1 MGGGLIQ
8 LVAYGAQDMYLTGN
22 PQITFFKVVYRRHT
36 NFAIESIKQLF
47 NGTPNFGEHINTTI
61 SRSGDLLYRMYL
73 QTKLPAIDLNAGLTT
88 GTQYRAFR
96 WLNWVGHVLIKNIE
110 LSIGGQLIDQQ
121 TGEWL
126 HIWNELT
133 QTAEHAAA
141 YAEMVG
147 NVPRLTQIQSSNSG
161 ASDSTGTTDSYTLY
175 IPMQFWFCRHAGL
188 ALPIISLQYSDV
200 KLNIQLRSLDECIW
214 ATKQDSNTS
223 YQSSTGAAALDG
235 TNKLSDTYLYVDYIF
250 LDTAERRRFAQV
262 QHEYLIEQTYQT
274 KTKTISTGE
283 TSNTVSFKFNHPV
296 KELIWLV
303 QPETFFKGGYS
314 QSRGGK
320 QWFNYTDCWDYS
332 GFSGTPSGYYGGG
345 MKGGRDS
352 CNVFSGFPTVTV
364 SGALNK
370 TGQASTSW
378 ASTLGSHTTLSQAGY
393 DNVSNYT
400 SGSSTNLFK
409 DRTMEQLL
417 GPNLAEPITGNKV
430 GLWSGT
436 NNDLKI
442 IHGGNNPVSTA
453 KIQLNG
459 NDRFGV
465 RDGFYFNVIQPY
477 QHHTSTPA
485 PGINVY
491 SFSLKPED
499 YQPSGTCNFS
509 RIDQAQLI
517 LTLTSD
523 STSGRNCN
531 FILYCLNYN
540 ILRIMSGMGGLAYS
554 A

>member
-47 NGTPNFGEHINTTI
+47 NGTTDFGNTIHTTI

-73 QTKLPAIDLNAGLTT
+73 QTKLPSINLNSGLTT
-88 GTQYRAFR
+88 GTQFRAFR
-96 WLNWVGHVLIKNIE
+96 WLNWIGHVLIDNVE
-110 LSIGGQLIDQQ
+110 LSIGGQQIDKQ

-126 HIWNELT
+126 HVWNELT
-133 QTAEHAAA
+133 QTSEHAAA

-161 ASDSTGTTDSYTLY
+161 TDDTTGTTDSYTLY

-188 ALPIISLQYSDV
+188 ALPIISLQYSDIKV
-200 KLNIQLRSLDECIW
+200 GVTLRPVDECIW
-214 ATKQDSNTS
+214 ARKQDTS
-223 YQSSTGAAALDG
+223 TTFDSSGSSALASVPS
-235 TNKLSDTYLYVDYIF
+235 LSDTYLYVDYIF

-262 QHEYLIEQTYQT
+262 QHEYLIEQTHQT
-274 KTKTISTGE
+274 KTKTIGIGE
-283 TSNTVSFKFNHPV
+283 SSNTVSFKLNHPV
-296 KELIWLV
+296 KELVWLV
-303 QPETFFKGGYS
+303 QPESFTNKTYS
-314 QSRGGK
+314 QTRAGR
-320 QWFNYTDCWDYS
+320 QWFNYTDCWDYA
-332 GFSGTPSGYYGGG
+332 GFSGTPTGYYGGG
-345 MKGGRDS
+345 MVGGRNNE
-352 CNVFSGFPTVTV
+352 NVFAGLPTVRV
-364 SGALNK
+364 AGDLNK
-370 TGQASTSW
+370 ENNGWATTTDAST
-378 ASTLGSHTTLSQAGY
+378 TTNSGY

-400 SGSSTNLFK
+400 VASGTNLYK
-409 DRTMEQLL
+409 NRTMEHFM

-430 GLWSGT
+430 GLWAGT
-436 NNDLKI
+436 NNDVKI
-442 IHGGNNPVSTA
+442 IHGGDNPVSTA
-453 KIQLNG
+453 TIQLNG
-459 NDRFGV
+459 NDRFGI
-465 RDGFYFNVIQPY
+465 REGFYFNVIQPY
-477 QHHTSTPA
+477 QHHTSSPA

-517 LTLTSD
+517 LTLSTA
-523 STSGRNCN
+523 STSGRTCN
-531 FILYCLNYN
+531 FKLYCLNYN

-554 A
+554 S

>member
-36 NFAIESIKQLF
+36 NFAIESIKQIF
-47 NGTPNFGEHINTTI
+47 NGDTNFGGTINTTI

-73 QTKLPAIDLNAGLTT
+73 QTKLPSIDLNSGLTT
-88 GTQYRAFR
+88 GTSYRAFR
-96 WLNWVGHVLIKNIE
+96 WLNWIGHVLIDHID
-110 LSIGGQLIDQQ
+110 LSIGGQEIDKQ

-147 NVPRLTQIQSSNSG
+147 NVPRLTQIQSSNL
-161 ASDSTGTTDSYTLY
+161 GTDNAGLTDSYTLY

-188 ALPIISLQYSDV
+188 ALPIISLQYSDI
-200 KLNIQLRSLDECIW
+200 KLSIKLRPLEECIW
-214 ATKQDSNTS
+214 ASKQET
-223 YQSSTGAAALDG
+223 SSTFDYKGLSALPSPQPS
-235 TNKLSDTYLYVDYIF
+235 LSDTYLYVDYIF

-262 QHEYLIEQTYQT
+262 QHEYLIEQTHQT
-274 KTKTISTGE
+274 IIKTISTGE
-283 TSNTVSFKFNHPV
+283 TSNTVSFKLNHPV
-296 KELIWLV
+296 KELVWLV
-303 QPETFFKGGYS
+303 QPASFTSNEYS
-314 QSRGGK
+314 QTRAGR
-320 QWFNYTDCWDYS
+320 QWFNYTDCWDYA
-332 GFSGTPSGYYGGG
+332 GFSGTPTGYYGSG
-345 MKGGRDS
+345 MVGGR
-352 CNVFSGFPTVTV
+352 NNGNIFSGLPTVKV
-364 SGALNK
+364 AGDLNK
-370 TGQASTSW
+370 DNNGWANNSTI
-378 ASTLGSHTTLSQAGY
+378 TKTTTNAGY
-393 DNVSNYT
+393 DNIANYT
-400 SGSSTNLFK
+400 VGSGTNLYK
-409 DRTMEQLL
+409 NRTMEHFL

-430 GLWSGT
+430 GLWTGT
-436 NNDLKI
+436 NNDVKI
-442 IHGGNNPVSTA
+442 IHGGANPVTTA

-477 QHHTSTPA
+477 QHHTSSPA

-509 RIDQAQLI
+509 RIDQAQLV
-517 LTLTSD
+517 LTLSTA
-523 STSGRNCN
+523 STSGGVCN
-531 FILYCLNYN
+531 FKLYCLNYN

-554 A
+554 T